1 MQNNFNPSDDA
12 IAIKQSLTKPK
23 NMNTLIHIIAHRS
36 NEQRQEIKKQYYEQN
51 QKNLMDDLKK
61 ELSGNFQDAAIAL
74 FYSPIDYDCYQLY
87 KAMKGLG
94 TNEDTLIEIIAT
106 RSNERINQ
114 IKQRY
119 YELYK
124 KDLIKDIENDTS
136 GFFRQ
141 ILKRLLEANRSN
153 NTFPDEKE
161 SENCARQIFDATSQ
175 KKEVLQ
181 QTFIYIFT
189 QKSREELASISK
201 VYFKWYSKT
210 LFEIIE
216 KLFSG
221 DAKRILKAIVYA
233 LLSPSEYF
241 AYRIN
246 KAIKG
251 LGTNDTILIRVL
263 VSRDEIDIGR
273 IKRYYKQLYQKD
285 LYTAVKDD
293 VSGDYRNLLLELIG
307 N

>member
-1 MQNNFNPSDDA
+1 
-12 IAIKQSLTKPK
+12 
-23 NMNTLIHIIAHRS
+23 MNTLIHIIAHRS

-51 QKNLMDDLKK
+51 QKNLMYDLKK

-141 ILKRLLEANRSN
+141 ILKKLLEANRSN

>member
-12 IAIKQSLTKPK
+12 VAIKQSLTKPK

-74 FYSPIDYDCYQLY
+74 FYTPIDYDCYQLY

-94 TNEDTLIEIIAT
+94 TNEDTLIEIIST

-161 SENCARQIFDATSQ
+161 SENCARQIFDSTTQ

-181 QTFIYIFT
+181 QTFINIFT
-189 QKSREELASISK
+189 QKSRQELASISK

-210 LFEIIE
+210 LFEVIE

-221 DAKRILKAIVYA
+221 DSKRILKAIVYA

-273 IKRYYKQLYQKD
+273 IKRY
-285 LYTAVKDD
+285 
-293 VSGDYRNLLLELIG
+293 
-307 N
+307 

>member
-1 MQNNFNPSDDA
+1 MRV
-12 IAIKQSLTKPK
+12 
-23 NMNTLIHIIAHRS
+23 III
-36 NEQRQEIKKQYYEQN
+36 NYGK
-51 QKNLMDDLKK
+51 KK
-61 ELSGNFQDAAIAL
+61 E
-74 FYSPIDYDCYQLY
+74 
-87 KAMKGLG
+87 
-94 TNEDTLIEIIAT
+94 T
-106 RSNERINQ
+106 
-114 IKQRY
+114 
-119 YELYK
+119 YELIAK
-124 KDLIKDIENDTS
+124 FNDM
-136 GFFRQ
+136 
-141 ILKRLLEANRSN
+141 KRLLEANRSN

-210 LFEIIE
+210 LFEVIE

-221 DAKRILKAIVYA
+221 DSKRILKAIVYA

-285 LYTAVKDD
+285 LYTAVKED